1 MSGQDKPLRC
11 NFRGKQRDQVAAA
24 VIVAIIA
31 GKSSMAA
38 ICTEC
43 LSLCDEIIAEKIGPL
58 H

>member
-1 MSGQDKPLRC
+1 VPG
-11 NFRGKQRDQVAAA
+11 AA

-43 LSLCDEIIAEKIGPL
+43 LSLCDEIIAEEIGPL